1 MRPLPYFLSVLSL
14 AGFADTLAVNG
25 DFIYTANSTNMCV
38 YDYSQNMWMRG
49 TFLVCASLK
58 PASVYLAL
66 TFFSIA
72 ALYISSSPFDP
83 WIYVTEVR

>member
-1 MRPLPYFLSVLSL
+1 MCGAFPYFLCVSSL

-49 TFLVCASLK
+49 TFLVCASL
-58 PASVYLAL
+58 
-66 TFFSIA
+66 
-72 ALYISSSPFDP
+72 SSLHLFTS
-83 WIYVTEVR
+83 RSHSSL